1 MSQQEPRDSQNRP
14 SGKLGLIT
22 SLFIFAF
29 ILGSAIASAV
39 TFFLLK
45 NSDILSKSSP
55 ASPTPSLAPPPA
67 ESSPPPAA
75 PSPAPPAAPIAA
87 PIAVQPSPTPIA
99 SPSSSPQPAPTPQ
112 VSASVPNALSGNSQA
127 QSQNSELPGYF
138 PNEGFKAPPSDL
150 SRFKKAN
157 LLLDNMVISGGRY
170 INFLKSKILVRGQLY
185 SPVFRLNG
193 NSSEQRVGFELS
205 GVQKALLLEFG
216 LEDLSSGDTNLTYL
230 VRLSADGKLLWAG
243 ECRYGK
249 AQQIIS
255 VPIDIPGAKSLV
267 IEYAVTEPG
276 GFPSYNMPALYFTR
290 AEMLED

>member
-29 ILGSAIASAV
+29 ILGSAIASGV

-75 PSPAPPAAPIAA
+75 PSPAPPAAPIAV
-87 PIAVQPSPTPIA
+87 PPSPTPIA

-112 VSASVPNALSGNSQA
+112 VSATVPNALSGNSQA

-157 LLLDNMVISGGRY
+157 LLLDNMVISGQRY
-170 INFLKSKILVRGQLY
+170 IVFLKGKILVRGQLY

-193 NSSEQRVGFELS
+193 NSSEQRVGFELP
-205 GVQKALLLEFG
+205 GTQKALLLQFG

-249 AQQIIS
+249 AQQIVS
-255 VPIDIPGAKSLV
+255 VPLDIPGAKSLV
-267 IEYAVTEPG
+267 IEYYVTEWG
-276 GFPSYNMPALYFTR
+276 GFNYYNSPSLYFTR
-290 AEMLED
+290 AEMLEE